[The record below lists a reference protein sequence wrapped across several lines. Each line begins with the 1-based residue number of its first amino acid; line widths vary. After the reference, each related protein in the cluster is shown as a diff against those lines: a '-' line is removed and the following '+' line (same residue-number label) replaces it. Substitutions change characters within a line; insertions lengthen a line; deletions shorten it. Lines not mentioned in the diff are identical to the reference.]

1 MHFEYDPEK
10 SAINKAK
17 HGIDLIEAQV
27 IWFGSFIT
35 VPLGSGHG
43 EERQAVFGVVGE
55 KHWTAITTIW
65 GGSIRIISVRRSRV
79 KREAYYEC
87 KKED

>member
-1 MHFEYDPEK
+1 MYFEYDPEK

-43 EERQAVFGVVGE
+43 EERDKLYLALSV
-55 KHWTAITTIW
+55 K
-65 GGSIRIISVRRSRV
+65 SIGRQ
-79 KREAYYEC
+79 
-87 KKED
+87 